1 MRFCLA
7 TIFGILIAAINTIAN
22 ICVAPFVNAI
32 GKKNGLHPY
41 RRANI
46 LATTICSFPFFLPYG
61 GCVLLF
67 LGIWGVTVTLP
78 TARLAKNFPEDVQEK
93 LRPRLEGLSM
103 SPKRA
108 LGWIILVLF
117 VAGYLGL
124 FVIGGIDGLRR
135 DFTFWQFFLRF
146 FIIGAVIKAFDI
158 LALDWFLLTK
168 THFFQH
174 YFPETEGCA
183 GWQDFGYNRRQ
194 QARQCVMI
202 VLGSAVTAWIF
213 ALF

>member
-1 MRFCLA
+1 MTVILSLA
-7 TIFGILIAAINTIAN
+7 
-22 ICVAPFVNAI
+22 
-32 GKKNGLHPY
+32 
-41 RRANI
+41 
-46 LATTICSFPFFLPYG
+46 

-117 VAGYLGL
+117 VAGYLAL

-135 DFTFWQFFLRF
+135 GFTFWQFFLRF
-146 FIIGAVIKAFDI
+146 FTIGAVIKAFDTN
-158 LALDWFLLTK
+158 LSL
-168 THFFQH
+168 
-174 YFPETEGCA
+174 
-183 GWQDFGYNRRQ
+183 
-194 QARQCVMI
+194 V
-202 VLGSAVTAWIF
+202 
-213 ALF
+213 

>member
-1 MRFCLA
+1 MTVILSLA
-7 TIFGILIAAINTIAN
+7 
-22 ICVAPFVNAI
+22 
-32 GKKNGLHPY
+32 
-41 RRANI
+41 
-46 LATTICSFPFFLPYG
+46 

-78 TARLAKNFPEDVQEK
+78 TALLAKNFPKDVQEK

-117 VAGYLGL
+117 VAGYMAL

-135 DFTFWQFFLRF
+135 GFTFGRFFLRF
-146 FIIGAVIKAFDI
+146 FTIGAVIKAFDI
-158 LALDWFLLTK
+158 LVLDWFLLTK

-174 YFPETEGCA
+174 YFPETEGFA
-183 GWQDFGYNRRQ
+183 GWQDFGYNRKQ
-194 QARQCVMI
+194 QLRQCAVI
-202 VLGSAVTAWIF
+202 VIGSAVAAWVF
-213 ALF
+213 TLL

>member
-1 MRFCLA
+1 MTVILSLA
-7 TIFGILIAAINTIAN
+7 
-22 ICVAPFVNAI
+22 
-32 GKKNGLHPY
+32 
-41 RRANI
+41 
-46 LATTICSFPFFLPYG
+46 

-117 VAGYLGL
+117 VAGYMAL

-135 DFTFWQFFLRF
+135 GFTLWQFFLRF
-146 FIIGAVIKAFDI
+146 FTIGAVIKAFDI

-213 ALF
+213 TLL